1 MKFNV
6 VLRFFVSR
14 YKVSL
19 MWNSN
24 PRPSDFHSDA
34 LPTELVSLTQGRSS
48 TVDVY
53 TRSDIEAHKLV
64 LDCFKV
70 SYKIFQENKSLRK
83 YYEDNFMYK
92 FKPLLNKNNEIAN
105 APKTVVLNMMST
117 S

>member
-14 YKVSL
+14 YMVSL
-19 MWNSN
+19 MWNSK
-24 PRPSDFHSDA
+24 PRPLDFHFDA
-34 LPTELVSLTQGRSS
+34 FPTELVSLTQGRSS
-48 TVDVY
+48 TVDLY

-64 LDCFKV
+64 PDCFKV
-70 SYKIFQENKSLRK
+70 SYKNFQENKSLRK

-92 FKPLLNKNNEIAN
+92 FKPLLNKNTKITN
-105 APKTVVLNMMST
+105 AAKAVVLNMTST